1 MARAGLPA
9 HRGELEGAGLTT
21 MKHWRIDEVAWDR
34 FDRTKVDPDLLPAVK
49 AAAMVERNG
58 LDYAAYLNGVF
69 HDDPDFQQAAD
80 NWAVEEVQHGDAL
93 GKWAVLADPE
103 WDYAAAFERYREG
116 FRINTSAN
124 ASIRG
129 SRTGELIARC
139 MVETGTSSFYT
150 AIADATEEPVLEQIC
165 RQIAADEFRHFKLFY
180 DHMRRYL
187 ARENLNFLQRL
198 RIAAGRISETED
210 DELAFAFHCANGL
223 PGEEYEHEACLAAYL
238 SRAIMFY
245 RFRHIERGMGM
256 IFKALGLSPRGRLSD
271 LSARLAWQLMQR
283 RQRRF
288 AERAGTRTEFAEA
301 A

>member
-1 MARAGLPA
+1 
-9 HRGELEGAGLTT
+9 

-34 FDRTKVDPDLLPAVK
+34 FDRTKVDPELLPAVK

-69 HDDPDFQQAAD
+69 HDDPDFQQAAEY
-80 NWAVEEVQHGDAL
+80 WAAEEVQHGDAL
-93 GKWAVLADPE
+93 GKWATLADPA
-103 WDYAAAFERYREG
+103 WDYAAAFARYRAG
-116 FRINTSAN
+116 YHIDTAAN

-139 MVETGTSSFYT
+139 MVETGTSSFYS
-150 AIADATEEPVLEQIC
+150 AVADATEEPVLQQIC

-187 ARENLNFLQRL
+187 GRENLNFLQRL

-210 DELAFAFHCANGL
+210 DELAFAFHCANDPAGRR
-223 PGEEYEHEACLAAYL
+223 YEHEACLAAYL
-238 SRAIMFY
+238 SRAMQFY

-256 IFKALGLSPRGRLSD
+256 IFKAVGLPPRGRLSD
-271 LSARLAWQLMQR
+271 LSARLAWQLVQR
-283 RQRRF
+283 RQRRL
-288 AERAGTRTEFAEA
+288 AERVGIRPEFAQA